1 MDGAADWNQPEE
13 TDGVRLTF
21 NIWPNS
27 KLEAT
32 KCVVP
37 FAALYTPNK
46 RLPNMPVGSRV
57 PAVEVEAYGSDN
69 VPMRTVLV
77 WQSLCGSQAE
87 SFAAAAA
94 WRASV

>member
-46 RLPNMPVGSRV
+46 RLPNMPVGV
-57 PAVEVEAYGSDN
+57 
-69 VPMRTVLV
+69 
-77 WQSLCGSQAE
+77 
-87 SFAAAAA
+87 AAAQ
-94 WRASV
+94 WHVGSVGVSEAQLLAPGV

>member
-1 MDGAADWNQPEE
+1 MDGQADWNQPEE

-46 RLPNMPVGSRV
+46 RLPNMPVGAAGWHVGSV
-57 PAVEVEAYGSDN
+57 GVCEAQLLAPGGLGPWTAAS
-69 VPMRTVLV
+69 
-77 WQSLCGSQAE
+77 
-87 SFAAAAA
+87 AAAAGGVCSCS
-94 WRASV
+94 SV

>member
-1 MDGAADWNQPEE
+1 M
-13 TDGVRLTF
+13 RLTF

-46 RLPNMPVGSRV
+46 RLPNMPVGAWAGTSWPQSTLWSAEQLLLAATRTASFRIWRLQQLRGLRACV
-57 PAVEVEAYGSDN
+57 SN
-69 VPMRTVLV
+69 V
-77 WQSLCGSQAE
+77 G
-87 SFAAAAA
+87 
-94 WRASV
+94 

>member
-46 RLPNMPVGSRV
+46 RLPNMPVGTSLGHEAADSATGMDCVCQNSELMLQLSR
-57 PAVEVEAYGSDN
+57 GK
-69 VPMRTVLV
+69 
-77 WQSLCGSQAE
+77 
-87 SFAAAAA
+87 AAHV
-94 WRASV
+94 S

>member
-46 RLPNMPVGSRV
+46 RLPNMPVGGLPLLHRALTCRALLHSR
-57 PAVEVEAYGSDN
+57 Y
-69 VPMRTVLV
+69 
-77 WQSLCGSQAE
+77 QA
-87 SFAAAAA
+87 
-94 WRASV
+94 WPRGT